1 MLLRRGGTLFV
12 AVAVMISTY
21 AWISGSIVSAP
32 RIVYSFA
39 ANGDAPSSF
48 ARIDPR
54 FHTPALA
61 IVTYALLMWVLAA
74 SGTYLWVAAVGA
86 AALLIVYSS
95 VCASLIRLRRIQPEA
110 PALRIQFGPVLA
122 LTSIAISAALISA
135 LNRHQALLITLTALL
150 ATGNWWW
157 ARRHVVNQADSTMTV
172 ATSC

>member
-1 MLLRRGGTLFV
+1 MFQ
-12 AVAVMISTY
+12 
-21 AWISGSIVSAP
+21 
-32 RIVYSFA
+32 
-39 ANGDAPSSF
+39 
-48 ARIDPR
+48 
-54 FHTPALA
+54 HLA
-61 IVTYALLMWVLAA
+61 SLQSVTR
-74 SGTYLWVAAVGA
+74 TIVGA

-157 ARRHVVNQADSTMTV
+157 ARRHVVNLADSTMTV